1 MLSSKFGKTP
11 TNSNQPN
18 PITTSY
24 ILKDLNSGKYNS
36 EVPNIQVDD
45 DNQHEYIMKEKFGVR
60 QPHGI
65 KSVDIRKSTHA
76 SA

>member
-11 TNSNQPN
+11 TNKNQAN

-24 ILKDLNSGKYNS
+24 VFKDLNSGKYNS

-45 DNQHEYIMKEKFGVR
+45 DNHHEYIMKEKFGVR

-65 KSVDIRKSTHA
+65 KSIDIRKSTHA
-76 SA
+76 TA